1 MIEDDTELYYTTEVV
16 TTVRFTV
23 RHFKELDKEEML
35 LLIPD
40 LINFDHMIGDG
51 GDPEIVG
58 ISVISDE
65 IENPNIAVIEE

>member
-40 LINFDHMIGDG
+40 LINFDQMIGDG